1 MIKNRFKIS
10 DIWILL
16 GFLVIYIAVFD
27 TKIDVG
33 GDNAGYYI
41 LGKSISSGLGYTDIH
56 LPNANPANHFPPGY
70 PIILSVFMN
79 FSDDFVFLKIINGL
93 FFFFSLL
100 MLQRIFERMAVSK
113 SLSVLAIIFTIIN
126 AHILRSSMI
135 LMSEI
140 PFLFF
145 SLSSLTCLI
154 KWNDQGNLFWR
165 SKWFW
170 VMIVLCAISYHIRT
184 AGIALI
190 IGICLFMIF
199 EKKWSGAFVFLL
211 SFLGLS
217 LPWFYRGIKL
227 GGNSYLT
234 QIVQVNPYR
243 PEEGLLNF
251 SGWLDRISN
260 NLFRYVN
267 QEIPNGLFPNFD
279 IVYSSEEPKGY
290 FIYGLILIF
299 FIFIGTIKMPRLRMM
314 WLGYLTSS
322 VSILLLWPSVW
333 FGVRFMLPLMPFLFL
348 AMVVGLSNSMNFI
361 QRKYLGQIRMNSSY
375 LIMLV
380 CFLPLTQ
387 LAIMRSESKSNLPLE
402 YSNYFNIS
410 RYVKS
415 SIPENSIVC
424 TVKPS
429 LFYLYSSTK
438 SSRIPS
444 IIETEKFIHR
454 LEDLG
459 ITHVII
465 DQLGYSSLGRYLM
478 PAIEEFPQRFN
489 LIMQLPNPDTYLLE
503 FVRKD
508 SEP

>member
-1 MIKNRFKIS
+1 
-10 DIWILL
+10 
-16 GFLVIYIAVFD
+16 
-27 TKIDVG
+27 
-33 GDNAGYYI
+33 
-41 LGKSISSGLGYTDIH
+41 
-56 LPNANPANHFPPGY
+56 
-70 PIILSVFMN
+70 
-79 FSDDFVFLKIINGL
+79 
-93 FFFFSLL
+93 
-100 MLQRIFERMAVSK
+100 
-113 SLSVLAIIFTIIN
+113 
-126 AHILRSSMI
+126 
-135 LMSEI
+135 
-140 PFLFF
+140 
-145 SLSSLTCLI
+145 
-154 KWNDQGNLFWR
+154 
-165 SKWFW
+165 
-170 VMIVLCAISYHIRT
+170 
-184 AGIALI
+184 
-190 IGICLFMIF
+190 
-199 EKKWSGAFVFLL
+199 
-211 SFLGLS
+211 
-217 LPWFYRGIKL
+217 
-227 GGNSYLT
+227 
-234 QIVQVNPYR
+234 
-243 PEEGLLNF
+243 
-251 SGWLDRISN
+251 
-260 NLFRYVN
+260 VN

-290 FIYGLILIF
+290 FIYGLMLVF

-333 FGVRFMLPLMPFLFL
+333 FGVRFMLPLIPFLFL
-348 AMVVGLSNSMNFI
+348 AMVVGLSNSINFI

-402 YSNYFNIS
+402 YSNYFNLS

-465 DQLGYSSLGRYLM
+465 DQLGYSSVGRYLM

-508 SEP
+508 FEP

>member
-1 MIKNRFKIS
+1 MLKNPFKIS
-10 DIWILL
+10 DLWILC

-41 LGKSISSGLGYTDIH
+41 LGKSINSGLGYTDIH

-70 PIILSVFMN
+70 PAMLSVFMN
-79 FSDDFVFLKIINGL
+79 FSDDFIFLKIINGL

-100 MLQRIFERMAVSK
+100 MLRRIFERMLVSK
-113 SLSVLAIIFTIIN
+113 SLAVLALIFTMIN
-126 AHILRSSMI
+126 AHLLRSSMI

-145 SLSSLTCLI
+145 SLASLTCLI
-154 KWNDQGNLFWR
+154 KWNDQGNVFWKSR
-165 SKWFW
+165 WFW
-170 VMIVLCAISYHIRT
+170 FMIVLCTISYHIRT
-184 AGIALI
+184 AGLALI
-190 IGICLFMIF
+190 IGVWFFLVF
-199 EKKWSGAFVFLL
+199 EKKWAGAVVFIL
-211 SFLGLS
+211 SFFGLS
-217 LPWFYRGIKL
+217 LPWFYRGVQL

-234 QIVQVNPYR
+234 QIVQINPYR
-243 PEEGLLNF
+243 PEEGLLSF

-260 NLFRYVN
+260 NLFRYIN
-267 QEIPNGLFPNFD
+267 QEIPNGLFPNFE
-279 IVYSSEEPKGY
+279 ILYSAEEPKGY
-290 FIYGLILIF
+290 FIYGFLLV
-299 FIFIGTIKMPRLRMM
+299 IFIIIGTVKMPKLRMM

-322 VSILLLWPSVW
+322 VFILLLWPSVW

-348 AMVVGLSNSMNFI
+348 AMVVGLSTSINFI
-361 QRKYLGQIRMNSSY
+361 QRKYLGQIRLKSSY
-375 LIMLV
+375 LIMLF
-380 CFLPLTQ
+380 CLPPLTQ
-387 LAIMRSESKSNLPLE
+387 LATMRTESQSNLPLE

-415 SIPENSIVC
+415 GIPENSVVC

-429 LFYLYSSTK
+429 LFYLYSSRK

-444 IIETEKFIHR
+444 IIETDKFIHR

-465 DQLGYSSLGRYLM
+465 DQLGYSSVGRYLM
-478 PAIEEFPQRFN
+478 PAIEKFPERFN

-503 FVRKD
+503 FMRED
-508 SEP
+508 LEP